1 MCFIICIE
9 IHAYNLVQNK
19 YTRIRH
25 KAQKLLEC
33 EIKSLERSLPQTMVA
48 PCRSTRWPPE
58 GAMGAKW
65 RTWCPL
71 TLLSLPPDC
80 YSPTLSD
87 LTTQEPS
94 GVFPIHFPTATLG
107 FLSEGFLWGQHTY
120 GDQHSKQFLLPC
132 RLGERTDASDG

>member
-9 IHAYNLVQNK
+9 IHVYNLVQNK

-48 PCRSTRWPPE
+48 PCRSKRRPPE

-65 RTWCPL
+65 RTWCRL

-87 LTTQEPS
+87 LTTQEP
-94 GVFPIHFPTATLG
+94 GGMFPIHFPTATLG
-107 FLSEGFLWGQHTY
+107 FLKVRGFP
-120 GDQHSKQFLLPC
+120 GDNTSMGTSTPNSSYFPV
-132 RLGERTDASDG
+132 D